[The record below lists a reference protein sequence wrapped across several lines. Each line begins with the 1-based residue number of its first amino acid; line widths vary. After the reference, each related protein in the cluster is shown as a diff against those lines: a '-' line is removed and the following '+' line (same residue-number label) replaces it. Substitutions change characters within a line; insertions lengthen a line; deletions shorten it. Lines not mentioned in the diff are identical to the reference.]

1 MQFQQAL
8 RVLDIGPTLGALRQ
22 KLQDIARAEMAR
34 QRKHLG
40 PLTPEQE
47 SAIEAVLMSTV
58 NKISHP
64 VLSQMRRSYIT
75 SDDDSIQTWRDIF
88 GLEDPEASSSV
99 RTDDE

>member
-1 MQFQQAL
+1 
-8 RVLDIGPTLGALRQ
+8 
-22 KLQDIARAEMAR
+22 
-34 QRKHLG
+34 
-40 PLTPEQE
+40 
-47 SAIEAVLMSTV
+47 MSTV

-64 VLSQMRRSYIT
+64 VLSQMRRSCIT